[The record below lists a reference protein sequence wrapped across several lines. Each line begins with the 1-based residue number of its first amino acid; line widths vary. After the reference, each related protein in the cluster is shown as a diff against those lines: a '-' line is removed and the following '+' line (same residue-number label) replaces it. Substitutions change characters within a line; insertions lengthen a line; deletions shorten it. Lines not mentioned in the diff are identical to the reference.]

1 MVGKTGCPLRID
13 FYIPELNLAVEA
25 DGCQHNDPNHPWFN
39 FKNGTVAEYDSIKE
53 KYLEENNIR
62 LIRIPYK
69 KRLNSVEVLSKI
81 TDI

>member
-1 MVGKTGCPLRID
+1 MGVNIMTLIILGLILKRYCI
-13 FYIPELNLAVEA
+13 
-25 DGCQHNDPNHPWFN
+25 
-39 FKNGTVAEYDSIKE
+39 EYDSIKE

-81 TDI
+81 TDIWRHIPQPTYRSDTDKGAELTTQVR